1 MHSIGQTT
9 AAATAAAAAAVA
21 IAAVLTA
28 YTCDVRCTP
37 PSALLTFARLQQ
49 HFFAVF

>member
-28 YTCDVRCTP
+28 YTCDVSHSKPRP
-37 PSALLTFARLQQ
+37 RALY
-49 HFFAVF
+49 